1 MKNYTVRLYSNSD
14 FELWNDFV
22 SKAKNATFLFHR
34 NFMEYHKDRFEDYS
48 MMVFY
53 SDDLVSII
61 PANRVG
67 DEVFSHQGLTY
78 GGFVLDEKTTLDTI
92 SAIYNAVLDFLVD
105 HRIARLQVKEIPFFY
120 DNSKQSVEKTIL
132 IKNGTKI
139 IRKNTFLGIDLKAD
153 FSISK
158 SKLKHYKRLLN
169 SDLLI
174 EKEDGFNRFWHQ
186 VLTPLLQEKYGVS
199 PVHSLAEI
207 TLLKQLFENNI
218 EQYNVYLD
226 NEILAGITIFK
237 TEDVVK
243 SQYGAVTEN
252 GKKYRALDFL
262 FIHLIEK
269 FKNSYHFFDM
279 GTVNDDSE
287 LGINQG
293 LLNQKKE
300 LGCELYN
307 QNIFQ
312 IVL

>member
-1 MKNYTVRLYSNSD
+1 MKNYTVRLYSNND

-78 GGFVLDEKTTLDTI
+78 GGFVLGEKTTLDAI
-92 SAIYNAVLDFLVD
+92 PAIYNAVLDFLVG
-105 HRIARLQVKEIPFFY
+105 HRIALLQVKEIPFFY
-120 DNSKQSVEKTIL
+120 DNATESVEKTIL
-132 IKNGTKI
+132 YKNGTKI
-139 IRKNTFLGIDLKAD
+139 IRKNTFLGIDLNSD

-169 SDLLI
+169 SGLLI
-174 EKEDGFNRFWHQ
+174 EKENGFDCFWQQ
-186 VLTPLLQEKYGVS
+186 VLTPLLHEKYGVS
-199 PVHSLAEI
+199 PVHSLTEI
-207 TLLKQLFENNI
+207 TLLKKLFENNI
-218 EQYNVYLD
+218 EQYSVYLD

-237 TEDVVK
+237 TTDVIK

-269 FKNSYHFFDM
+269 FKNSYRFFDM
-279 GTVNDDSE
+279 GTVDDDSE
-287 LGINQG
+287 SGINQG

-300 LGCELYN
+300 LGCEAYN